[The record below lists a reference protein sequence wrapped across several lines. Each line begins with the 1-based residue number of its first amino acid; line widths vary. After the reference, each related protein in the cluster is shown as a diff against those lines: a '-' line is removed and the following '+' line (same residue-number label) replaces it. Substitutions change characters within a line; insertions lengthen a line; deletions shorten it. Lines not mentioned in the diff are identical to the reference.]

1 MLQTL
6 HSATR
11 GESARYEENVG
22 FCVGFAEFHS
32 ARFTYIDLRAKTD
45 FQAMIPLHHGQLRRP
60 ILRVYAYLW
69 LFSILFHH
77 QTTTTRNLPFLV
89 CTLFSILFHHQTT
102 TRSPS
107 CSGRARLFSILFHH
121 QTTTRCRAVYA
132 GASLFSILFHHQTT
146 TEQHVVRWR
155 QVV

>member
-1 MLQTL
+1 M
-6 HSATR
+6 
-11 GESARYEENVG
+11 RYKENVG

-77 QTTTTRNLPFLV
+77 QTTTLRLNILAHHGCLV
-89 CTLFSILFHHQTT
+89 SYFITKPQ
-102 TRSPS
+102 RDAP
-107 CSGRARLFSILFHH
+107 
-121 QTTTRCRAVYA
+121 
-132 GASLFSILFHHQTT
+132 
-146 TEQHVVRWR
+146 
-155 QVV
+155 